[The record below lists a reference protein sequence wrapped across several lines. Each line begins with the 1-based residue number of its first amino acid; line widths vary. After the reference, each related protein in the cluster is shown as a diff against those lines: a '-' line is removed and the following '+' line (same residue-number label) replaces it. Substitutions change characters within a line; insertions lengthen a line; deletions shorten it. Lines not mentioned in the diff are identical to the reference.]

1 MNISLPSG
9 GADRRVDAAPASP
22 PPPAASAA
30 SAEAQRSLAQ
40 PEKPDASAQIEA
52 MRKELEQS
60 LVEAN
65 RRMQLNGRNLAFSLD
80 EKAGRMV
87 IKVTNS
93 QTGEVVRQIPDQT
106 VLRIA
111 HTIEDLKGILHDE
124 SS

>member
-1 MNISLPSG
+1 M
-9 GADRRVDAAPASP
+9 DAAPASS
-22 PPPAASAA
+22 PAPAVSAA
-30 SAEAQRSLAQ
+30 SVEAQRSLAQ
-40 PEKPDASAQIEA
+40 TQKPDVSTQVKA
-52 MRKELEQS
+52 MRKELEHS
-60 LVEAN
+60 LSEAN

-80 EKAGRMV
+80 EKAGRVV

-93 QTGEVVRQIPDQT
+93 QTGELVRQIPDET